1 MCNKLTHLSSG
12 SLVLQCR
19 LHPSSTNTELL
30 CSTRVGHVALGQLCE
45 YRDTVASFYN
55 VGQPYGWSK
64 YSHSHLQKLG
74 TAPMFPSLLGGHIL
88 GSYAQNSFLIP
99 SSWWPRKNPIWFLG
113 IEEKRKWPIHASHRL
128 IPRNLFLP
136 SFRLFIATFSIHS
149 TNIFLKRNTRE
160 KSP

>member
-88 GSYAQNSFLIP
+88 GSYTQNSFLIP

-113 IEEKRKWPIHASHRL
+113 IEEKRK
-128 IPRNLFLP
+128 
-136 SFRLFIATFSIHS
+136 
-149 TNIFLKRNTRE
+149 
-160 KSP
+160 